1 MSENGILQVLMS
13 TYNGAKYIEAQLD
26 SILSQPYRP
35 VHILIRDDGSS
46 DNTVSILTRYKQNY
60 PELIKVIQGEN
71 VGVIPS
77 FWTLMEQANQTAEYF
92 CFCDQDDV
100 WMPHKAQQAV
110 QLLSDMERNSEHL
123 HNQSY
128 EFLGSSHYFTERIPA
143 MICTDTQLTDG
154 ELNPTAVWPG
164 MPHLK
169 PSFYNAL
176 IQNIAVGATVSFN
189 RSALQLLINTKQNVN
204 INSIQMHDW
213 WAYLVISCFGK
224 IDFIH
229 TPSIYYRQHGGNAVG
244 GEWTMYQKIKKK
256 WNSFR
261 KHKGDKKLLVKQ
273 AKEFKRIYGSS
284 ISDKDMIKQL
294 DQFIAPRNTII
305 ERIHYLRNC
314 KLFRQSLTEQLLFRF
329 LILVGYI

>member
-1 MSENGILQVLMS
+1 MNQNGMLQVLMS
-13 TYNGAKYIEAQLD
+13 TYNGAQYIEAQLD

-35 VHILIRDDGSS
+35 IHILIRDDGSS
-46 DNTVSILTRYKQNY
+46 DNTLSILAKYEQMY
-60 PELIKVIQGEN
+60 PTLIKLIQGDN
-71 VGVIPS
+71 IGVIPS
-77 FWTLMEQANQTAEYF
+77 FWTLMQQANQESEYF

-110 QLLSDMERNSEHL
+110 QLLSDMERDSKSL
-123 HNQSY
+123 YNQIP
-128 EFLGSSHYFTERIPA
+128 EFLVQNNYLTDRLPSL
-143 MICTDTQLTDG
+143 ICTDTQLTDG
-154 ELNPTAVWPG
+154 ELNPTAIWPG

-189 RSALQLLINTKQNVN
+189 RSALQLLVNTRKEVN
-204 INSIQMHDW
+204 IDCIQMHDW

-224 IDFIH
+224 IHFVH
-229 TPSIYYRQHGGNAVG
+229 SPSIYYRQHGGNAVG
-244 GEWTMYQKIKKK
+244 GEWTVYQKVKKK
-256 WNSFR
+256 WNSFL

-284 ISDKDMIKQL
+284 ISDKEMTNQL
-294 DQFIAPRNTII
+294 NQFITSRNTIMD
-305 ERIHYLRNC
+305 RIHYLRHC